1 MVGDYGDYVND
12 LRSGVNKEYRN
23 EKFLKKDTGGV
34 HFDLKGSNIK
44 NGEPYYEE
52 FYGDRDLVSKEY
64 VDRQDNK
71 QDIAINDNLS
81 KDGTS
86 QMEGAL
92 DMNNNKIINVGDTTE
107 QDGDA
112 INYRYFNREKGV
124 LTGLINNASAQA
136 VQRDGS
142 VPMTGNL
149 NMDSNKITNLNTDAA
164 DLDSAANVRHVNNA
178 NAKLLLSLSQSMDKK
193 IKESHI
199 TSLTSKKDVF
209 WYIME
214 EVYES
219 TSENNIVVD
228 GIKDFSDS
236 HHDVNKKAYLF
247 EMGKG
252 SQNRYSSRLGFNMFK
267 L

>member
-1 MVGDYGDYVND
+1 MQNA
-12 LRSGVNKEYRN
+12 
-23 EKFLKKDTGGV
+23 
-34 HFDLKGSNIK
+34 
-44 NGEPYYEE
+44 
-52 FYGDRDLVSKEY
+52 
-64 VDRQDNK
+64 K
-71 QDIAINDNLS
+71 QDIAID
-81 KDGTS
+81 KQDIAQDGTS

-92 DMNNNKIINVGDTTE
+92 DMNNKKIINVGNTTE
-107 QDGDA
+107 QDSNA
-112 INYRYFNREKGV
+112 INYQYFNCEKGM
-124 LTGLINNASAQA
+124 LTNASAQA

-199 TSLTSKKDVF
+199 TSLTSKKEVF

-267 L
+267 LQDGEYTLAIEFFPPTMDEVSVSVVSASLNIGQQSTKLFPEYSRSIVYLHKYDLTPPE